1 MRLNCVNIPTVNV
14 ERMRDFYS
22 LVLQAPY
29 DGAMAAGS
37 VRNSR
42 RRPVHCYLPV
52 HTPVEVNPESCGL
65 EFVVDD
71 VDAEYK
77 RLLAAG
83 VVIKEPPVTYPWNW
97 RAIGFQDPDGNHI
110 DFDAE
115 SECVSFPGGGVRCP
129 GWFVLKRAEKA
140 ILTEGRLV
148 F

>member
-14 ERMRDFYS
+14 ERMMDFYS

-29 DGAMAAGS
+29 DGSHGGPDRYEIPAGGQYI
-37 VRNSR
+37 VICR
-42 RRPVHCYLPV
+42 V

-110 DFDAE
+110 DF
-115 SECVSFPGGGVRCP
+115 VQNLNV
-129 GWFVLKRAEKA
+129 
-140 ILTEGRLV
+140 
-148 F
+148 